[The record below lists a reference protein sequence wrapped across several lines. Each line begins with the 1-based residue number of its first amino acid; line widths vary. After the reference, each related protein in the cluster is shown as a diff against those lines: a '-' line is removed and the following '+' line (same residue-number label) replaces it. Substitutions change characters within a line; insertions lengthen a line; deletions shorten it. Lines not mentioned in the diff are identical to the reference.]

1 MDVCKMGKQNNN
13 FEYFKPQNG
22 NLLMASGS
30 DSDDCKDSDSKELFT
45 LPKRKFIRSKGPKS
59 QRRSCFCCREI
70 CGAVVPLVI
79 AVFIIATM
87 VSISYIILGVSG
99 MRREIELLKI
109 QLNKVKSDEQ
119 SDLLESKSLKGD
131 VQGKLAAIDKNEKEI
146 QSLKGQIKFLSSQ
159 VKLLNAT
166 ISKPKET
173 HGSSKT
179 VLSVS
184 NDIKMLQKGMA
195 ETGGEIKKLSD
206 DSEGTKNTITV
217 LSKIVKSLKTDMS
230 KLSKSVS
237 EWDRGPLPTEVPD
250 TLKPLIVTTSPLDKA
265 NSEQESLLKVT
276 KLVKKIVDGYSELFK
291 NKSSHMNKELESVK
305 AHLKAINDTHTSN
318 IITIEHN
325 IAALSNASNLHRE
338 RINAIAK
345 KLDSGP
351 MQQGNTS
358 SETKVLGIVKEI
370 LVDLKKHQVMI
381 SNLTRRIENMEG
393 VNSQKREELS
403 SAPTKSPHAEEAEKP
418 ALEPTTPAK
427 EATTPANEATTPA
440 KEATTPP
447 KEATTPEKKATTPE
461 KKATTPEKEATTEVP
476 YDLKSSKPPA
486 TTSNPTGTSGEPS
499 SQQLGLTTKSAISK
513 AFVSTKPPVVTDAI
527 PVSTEGPSK
536 KLESKGTTLAVV
548 NATDGNHDAYNVTNP
563 VTNVDLTVPV
573 TPVAP
578 KSKAQN
584 PITAESTPKAPLNKT
599 RATTTGVH
607 PVKEEVADEEPMED
621 SRPSE
626 APLNDEVRQSFQGK
640 RETDPQGMD
649 HFASDSSKN
658 FRSKNEEDHPRRNM
672 PENPDSTVSDPS
684 KGVESDDTNGR
695 FDALD
700 SLDDAA

>member
-476 YDLKSSKPPA
+476 
-486 TTSNPTGTSGEPS
+486 
-499 SQQLGLTTKSAISK
+499 
-513 AFVSTKPPVVTDAI
+513 
-527 PVSTEGPSK
+527 
-536 KLESKGTTLAVV
+536 
-548 NATDGNHDAYNVTNP
+548 
-563 VTNVDLTVPV
+563 V